1 MVNKI
6 HKKFHQADGSVEAK
20 MSARGKTVESLC
32 EFNWDNK
39 RKQTAN
45 DNIGEVRQ

>member
-1 MVNKI
+1 MYSMITMNNIIKVQKGN
-6 HKKFHQADGSVEAK
+6 DRPLTT
-20 MSARGKTVESLC
+20 SAESLC

>member
-1 MVNKI
+1 MY
-6 HKKFHQADGSVEAK
+6 SVITMNRITIVQK
-20 MSARGKTVESLC
+20 GNDQPLTTSAERLC

-45 DNIGEVRQ
+45 DNIGEVRP